1 MYVVLS
7 ALALDRLETCPS
19 EALKEGPIGLCWRSS
34 SISFICCL
42 LLWKSV
48 KIDITEF
55 TTNFQV
61 LLLGFYFG
69 IKSFDSPLASLT
81 DWKCP

>member
-1 MYVVLS
+1 M
-7 ALALDRLETCPS
+7 LALIKHFVYL
-19 EALKEGPIGLCWRSS
+19 
-34 SISFICCL
+34 L